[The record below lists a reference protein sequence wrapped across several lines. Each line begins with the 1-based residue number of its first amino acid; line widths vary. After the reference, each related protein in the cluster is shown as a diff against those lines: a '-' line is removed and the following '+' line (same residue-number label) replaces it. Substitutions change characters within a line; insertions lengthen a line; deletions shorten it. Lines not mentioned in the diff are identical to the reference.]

1 MSTRLLP
8 VVLTGL
14 LALGTSV
21 LAQPL
26 RVQTSAATA
35 TALDRYVAAPDPA
48 YRWSVVST
56 RQEGTLTVTTL
67 EMTSQRWRT
76 PDEVDR
82 PEWKHHLT
90 VMRPDAVTSDT
101 SLLYISG
108 GANDGGTLPKTDAM
122 LADFASRTGTIVT
135 ELRMIPN
142 QPLTF
147 FKDGIGRKED
157 DLIAYGWRKFLDG
170 GDEEWLARFPMTKA
184 AVRAMDTVQAY
195 AQSPAGGRRAITR
208 FVVAGGS
215 KRGWTT
221 WTTGSRGQP
230 GRRDH
235 ARGDRRAQHAAVDDS
250 PLPRLRVLGTGG
262 RRLRDARD
270 HGPHRRRRRF
280 DALLALVEPYAYRDR
295 LTIPKYLINAS
306 GDQFFLPDSW
316 QFYFDDL
323 KGEKYLR
330 YVPNAD
336 HSLKGSTAPDSLL
349 AFYASIVNGVA
360 RPKFDWSA
368 SRDGSLEIQAPRRA
382 PSKVTFWQATN
393 PAARD
398 FRLETLGPA
407 WKGTAVTPDADG
419 VYRAKVEK
427 PAKGFTAGFLE
438 VVFDNGGPAPL
449 TFSTGVRV
457 LPDVLPFAAPRPGQS
472 GSPVAALTRRR

>member
-8 VVLTGL
+8 VALAGL
-14 LALGTSV
+14 LTLGTSA

-26 RVQTSAATA
+26 RVPSSAATA

-48 YRWSVVST
+48 YRWDVVST
-56 RQEGTLTVTTL
+56 RQEGPLTVTTL
-67 EMTSQRWRT
+67 EMTSQLWRT
-76 PDEVDR
+76 ADEVDR

-90 VMRPDAVTSDT
+90 VMRPANVTSDT
-101 SLLYISG
+101 SLLYVAG
-108 GANDGGTLPKTDAM
+108 GGNDRNTTPKTDAM
-122 LADFASRTGTIVT
+122 LAAFASRTNSIVT

-147 FKDGIGRKED
+147 FKDGVGRKED

-170 GDEEWLARFPMTKA
+170 GDEQWLARFPMTKA

-195 AQSPAGGRRAITR
+195 AQSPAGGRRAITK

-221 WTTGSRGQP
+221 WTT
-230 GRRDH
+230 
-235 ARGDRRAQHAAVDDS
+235 AAVDS
-250 PLPRLRVLGTGG
+250 RVVAIMPAVIDVLNMKPSMTHHYRAYGFWAPAVGDYVT
-262 RRLRDARD
+262 
-270 HGPHRRRRRF
+270 HGIMDRIGDPRF
-280 DALLALVEPYAYRDR
+280 DALLALVEPYSYRDR

-336 HSLKGSTAPDSLL
+336 HSLKDSTAPDSLL

-368 SRDGSLEIQAPRRA
+368 SQDGSLVIRPESR

-398 FRLETLGPA
+398 FRIETLGPA
-407 WKGTAVTPDADG
+407 WKGTAVQPDPDG
-419 VYRAKVEK
+419 AYRARVEK
-427 PAKGFTAGFLE
+427 PGKGFTAGFLE
-438 VVFDNGGPAPL
+438 VVFDNGGPAPM
-449 TFSTGVRV
+449 TFTTGVRV
-457 LPDVLPFAAPRPGQS
+457 MPDVLPFAAPRPGQ
-472 GSPVAALTRRR
+472 PAAPSQP